1 MKRIVLMLIL
11 LCVVVASAAE
21 VVIPDAQGVGSGA
34 CSDPDTVWYINGI
47 GGTWLAVGQP
57 NILNRR
63 DRVVFRF
70 PIIKYMPQCKVRKAT
85 LRFDYTAAGE
95 QKRDNLIEVEHFTS
109 ERLFISGKDLN
120 STFTDSVAQ
129 FVHEPADVNVR
140 PPSITVM
147 SPTAGCGV
155 ASMRSAAPFLTRFSF
170 PAKVPSCA
178 SAVPVCVTCSV
189 AAVADELVITAG
201 TPSVQAIL
209 SRPMRWTVP

>member
-1 MKRIVLMLIL
+1 MKRIVSLLVL
-11 LCVVVASAAE
+11 LCAAVASAAE

-95 QKRDNLIEVEHFTS
+95 QKRDNLIEVEHFTA
-109 ERLFISGKDLN
+109 ERIFISGKDLN
-120 STFTDSVAQ
+120 SPFTDSVAQ
-129 FVHEPADVNVR
+129 FKVTVNDAHNSKVEFDVTDKVNADLSKGFEFCAFRVR
-140 PPSITVM
+140 SITADTKGNDM
-147 SPTAGCGV
+147 MKS
-155 ASMRSAAPFLTRFSF
+155 SFLTVENKSM
-170 PAKVPSCA
+170 KLII
-178 SAVPVCVTCSV
+178 
-189 AAVADELVITAG
+189 EE
-201 TPSVQAIL
+201 
-209 SRPMRWTVP
+209 